1 MPESSEPVEVG
12 LCDQIAAV
20 VYIVLVDE
28 RIVYNNKL
36 CDLLWTCTRRRRTGP
51 RGGIVALWSSRG
63 HQHDGFTRATVPCGQ
78 LVLTPVALHYS
89 SVAPCRLGLRSSVES
104 ATQNSPVNW
113 GYELGQSVVC
123 TFQCSKPPIRAAS
136 PSLCLHAYGRR
147 STGWAKKRDHTL
159 TTIILSSRNRLKKSF
174 SLEDSLVN
182 LQLNGY

>member
-1 MPESSEPVEVG
+1 VPESSEPVEVG

-28 RIVYNNKL
+28 HIVYNNKL

-89 SVAPCRLGLRSSVES
+89 SVPPCRLGLYAPQWNQRRRTRRLIGVTNSVSQSSVRS
-104 ATQNSPVNW
+104 NA
-113 GYELGQSVVC
+113 QSRRYAPPRRRFVC
-123 TFQCSKPPIRAAS
+123 THMGVDLQGGQKSGTS
-136 PSLCLHAYGRR
+136 H
-147 STGWAKKRDHTL
+147 
-159 TTIILSSRNRLKKSF
+159 SRP
-174 SLEDSLVN
+174 
-182 LQLNGY
+182 